1 MRKSSNPQAAL
12 IITANLPWAH
22 RLKCTYSLPHP
33 HSLNKKQKEKE
44 KEMERRRRRV
54 VKEEEE

>member
-1 MRKSSNPQAAL
+1 MRKSSDPQAAL
-12 IITANLPWAH
+12 IITTNLPRAH
-22 RLKCTYSLPHP
+22 RLKWTYSFSHP